1 MPNINH
7 LDRLYRRT
15 ITRLG
20 IDGQLV
26 RLGLDSVD
34 TGVLRVLTHVT
45 VEDKTNDYE
54 KLRMGIRRTGRD
66 YYLDELTVVLQNELA
81 VSRSDILLGE
91 GDVFFAELT
100 DVAGGDVLIMNCIGW
115 ELDLK

>member
-7 LDRLYRRT
+7 LDRLYRRA
-15 ITRLG
+15 ITGVG
-20 IDGQLV
+20 IDGNPV
-26 RLGLDSVD
+26 RLCLDPVD
-34 TGVLRVLTHVT
+34 TNVLRVLTHVT
-45 VEDKTNDYE
+45 VENKTDDYD

-91 GDVFFAELT
+91 GDTFFAELT
-100 DVAGGDVLIMNCIGW
+100 DIDGGDELVMNCIGW
-115 ELDLK
+115 ELELK